1 MLRPDPG
8 AGKRMKCQFWCV
20 GFIFIVLLL
29 SVGTVHATGW
39 KLKEMYGE
47 LKSNIPRDLLR
58 HSDRLE
64 FSA

>member
-1 MLRPDPG
+1 MS
-8 AGKRMKCQFWCV
+8 
-20 GFIFIVLLL
+20 VLVCGIHLYR
-29 SVGTVHATGW
+29 SVVVSKNCATGW